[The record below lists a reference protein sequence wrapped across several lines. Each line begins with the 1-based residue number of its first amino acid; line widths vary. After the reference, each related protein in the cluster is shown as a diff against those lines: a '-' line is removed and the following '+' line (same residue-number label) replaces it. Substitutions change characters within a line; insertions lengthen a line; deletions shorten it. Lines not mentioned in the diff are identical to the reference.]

1 MADNLVIVESPAKAK
16 TIKKYLG
23 KDFEVLASY
32 GHVRDLIPKEG
43 AVDPEHGYAMKYQV
57 LEKNERHVDA
67 IARSLRKS
75 KALYLATD
83 PDREG
88 EAIAW
93 HLKEILQSRGDLKG
107 KNVHRVVF
115 YEITRNAVREAVGQ
129 PRDLSLELVN
139 AQQARRALDYLVGF
153 NLSPLLWKKVRQG
166 LSAGRVQSPALRMIC
181 EREAEIQ
188 AFIPQ
193 EYWTIDGEGSHT
205 AQPVGVGQAFPL
217 KLLEYRGQKVEQ
229 FSFTNEAQAREVERT
244 IQAAARSALAPGA
257 SDESPGQLRVVAID
271 RKQRRRNPAPPFT
284 TSTLQQEAARK
295 LGFNARR
302 TMRLAQQ
309 LYEGL
314 DIGEEGNVGLI
325 TYMRTD
331 SVSLAAEAVQ
341 EIREVATRLYGKAEV
356 ADEPRIYKTKSKNA
370 QEAHEAIRPTS
381 AAITPASLEGK
392 IEDDHHRLYTLIWKR
407 AVASQMNHAVFDTV
421 AVDMLAG
428 PDGADRHLLRANG
441 STLIKPGY
449 ISVYQEGT
457 DDSKVDDTDHVLPPM
472 NEGDLVDLL
481 ALRAEQHF
489 TEPPPR
495 YSEASLV
502 KALEEHGIGRPS
514 TYATIISTLLDREY
528 VELDARRFIPTDV
541 GKIVGRFLT
550 EHFHQYVEYG
560 FTAAMEDELDAVSRG
575 EEEWTVPLDKFWK
588 PFIDRVET
596 IEKNVTREQVAQA
609 RELGKDPATG
619 KPVTVRLGRY
629 GPFVQIGT
637 KDDEE
642 KPRFAGLRPG
652 QKMDTIT
659 LDEAMY
665 LFTLPRTL
673 GETPEGEKIV
683 ANVGQFGPYLK
694 YGSKYVSLKEDD
706 PYTVQLDR
714 ALEVIRL
721 KKEADANRLI
731 LDFPDDG
738 IQVLNGRYGPY
749 ITDKKKNAKIPKDRD
764 PKTLSLEECRTL
776 LAAAPERGGRFGRFG
791 RGKKKGAAAPAPA
804 AADGAT
810 AAAAGK
816 GGKRKKAA
824 AAVNG
829 DARAHD
835 GADGAKATAAAGKA
849 SAGRGT
855 AGKGATAS
863 HAHSAGGAAAGHP
876 RAAAHGAAK
885 KAATT
890 SAAHPG
896 KAAPAAKAKA
906 GTHDGHKAAATASK
920 AKAAA
925 KKGKAAKAP
934 AGGKAPAARPR
945 GVK

>member
-43 AVDPEHGYAMKYQV
+43 AVDPDHGYAMKYQV

-67 IARSLRKS
+67 ISRSLKKS

-93 HLKEILQSRGDLKG
+93 HLKEILDSRGELNG
-107 KNVHRVVF
+107 KDVHRVVF
-115 YEITRNAVREAVGQ
+115 YEITRNAIREAVAQ
-129 PRDLSLELVN
+129 PRDLSLDLVN

-153 NLSPLLWKKVRQG
+153 NLSPLLWKKVQQG

-205 AQPVGVGQAFPL
+205 AQGFPL
-217 KLLEYRGQKVEQ
+217 KLTEYRGQKVEQ
-229 FSFTNEAQAREVERT
+229 FSFTNEEQAREVERT
-244 IQAAARSALAPGA
+244 IQAAARGA
-257 SDESPGQLRVVAID
+257 AVTADGPGQLRVVAID

-295 LGFNARR
+295 LSFNARR

-314 DIGEEGNVGLI
+314 DIGEEGTVGLI

-331 SVSLAAEAVQ
+331 SVSLAAEAIA

-381 AAITPASLEGK
+381 AAITPQQLEGK
-392 IEDDHHRLYTLIWKR
+392 IEGDLHRLYSLIWKR

-428 PDGADRHLLRANG
+428 ADGPERHLLRANG
-441 STLIKPGY
+441 STLVKPGY

-457 DDSKVDDTDHVLPPM
+457 DDAKADDTDHVLPPM
-472 NEGDLVDLL
+472 SEGDLVDLL
-481 ALRAEQHF
+481 SLAGEQHF

-514 TYATIISTLLDREY
+514 TYATIISTLQDREY
-528 VELDARRFIPTDV
+528 VEMDARRFIPTDI

-550 EHFHQYVEYG
+550 DHFHRYVEYG

-575 EEEWTVPLDKFWK
+575 EEEWTTPLDKFWK
-588 PFIDRVET
+588 PFIHQVDRIDRT
-596 IEKNVTREQVAQA
+596 VTREQVAQA
-609 RELGKDPATG
+609 RELGKDAASG
-619 KPVTVRLGRY
+619 KPVTVRMGRY

-642 KPRFAGLRPG
+642 KPRFKGLRPG
-652 QKMDTIT
+652 QKMDRIT
-659 LDEAMY
+659 LDEALF

-673 GETPEGEKIV
+673 GETAEGETII
-683 ANVGQFGPYLK
+683 ANVGPW
-694 YGSKYVSLKEDD
+694 
-706 PYTVQLDR
+706 
-714 ALEVIRL
+714 
-721 KKEADANRLI
+721 
-731 LDFPDDG
+731 
-738 IQVLNGRYGPY
+738 
-749 ITDKKKNAKIPKDRD
+749 
-764 PKTLSLEECRTL
+764 
-776 LAAAPERGGRFGRFG
+776 
-791 RGKKKGAAAPAPA
+791 
-804 AADGAT
+804 
-810 AAAAGK
+810 
-816 GGKRKKAA
+816 
-824 AAVNG
+824 
-829 DARAHD
+829 
-835 GADGAKATAAAGKA
+835 
-849 SAGRGT
+849 
-855 AGKGATAS
+855 
-863 HAHSAGGAAAGHP
+863 
-876 RAAAHGAAK
+876 
-885 KAATT
+885 
-890 SAAHPG
+890 
-896 KAAPAAKAKA
+896 
-906 GTHDGHKAAATASK
+906 
-920 AKAAA
+920 
-925 KKGKAAKAP
+925 
-934 AGGKAPAARPR
+934 
-945 GVK
+945 

>member
-1 MADNLVIVESPAKAK
+1 MAENLVIVESPAKAK

-43 AVDPEHGYAMKYQV
+43 AVDPDHGYAMKYQV

-67 IARSLRKS
+67 ISRSLKKS
-75 KALYLATD
+75 KALFLATD

-93 HLKEILQSRGDLKG
+93 HLKEILDSRGELKG
-107 KNVHRVVF
+107 KDVHRVVF
-115 YEITRNAVREAVGQ
+115 YEITRNAIREAVAQ
-129 PRDLSLELVN
+129 PRDLSLDLVN

-181 EREAEIQ
+181 EREAEIL
-188 AFIPQ
+188 AFIAQ
-193 EYWTIDGEGSHT
+193 EYWTIDGQGSHT
-205 AQPVGVGQAFPL
+205 AQPFPL
-217 KLLEYRGQKVEQ
+217 KLIEYRGQKVEQ
-229 FSFTNEAQAREVERT
+229 FSFTNEEQAREVERT
-244 IQAAARSALAPGA
+244 IQAAAHAGAPGA
-257 SDESPGQLRVVAID
+257 DSPGQLRVLTID

-295 LGFNARR
+295 LSFNARR

-314 DIGEEGNVGLI
+314 DIGEEGTVGLI

-331 SVSLAAEAVQ
+331 SVSLAAEAIQ

-381 AAITPASLEGK
+381 AAITPARLEGK
-392 IEDDHHRLYTLIWKR
+392 IEDDLYRLYSLIWKR

-428 PDGADRHLLRANG
+428 EEGAERHVLRANG
-441 STLIKPGY
+441 STLVKPGY

-457 DDSKVDDTDHVLPPM
+457 DDAKADDSDHVLPPM
-472 NEGDLVDLL
+472 NEGDIVDLL
-481 ALRAEQHF
+481 SIKAEQHF

-514 TYATIISTLLDREY
+514 TYATIISTLQDREY
-528 VELDARRFIPTDV
+528 VEMDARRFIPTDI

-550 EHFHQYVEYG
+550 DHFHRYVEYG

-575 EEEWTVPLDKFWK
+575 EEEWTTPLEKFWK
-588 PFIDRVET
+588 PFIDQVET

-609 RELGKDPATG
+609 RELGKDAATG
-619 KPVTVRLGRY
+619 KPITVRMGRF

-642 KPRFAGLRPG
+642 KPKFAGLRPG
-652 QKMDTIT
+652 QKMDNIT
-659 LDEAMY
+659 LAEAMD
-665 LFTLPRTL
+665 LFQLPRTL
-673 GETPEGEKIV
+673 GVTADGETMIT
-683 ANVGQFGPYLK
+683 NVGRFGPYVK

-706 PYTVQLDR
+706 PYTVTHER

-721 KKEADANRLI
+721 KQEADANRLI

-749 ITDKKKNAKIPKDRD
+749 ITDKKKNAKIPKDRE
-764 PKTLSLEECRTL
+764 PKTLTLEECKAL
-776 LAAAPERGGRFGRFG
+776 IAAAPERGGGRFGRFG
-791 RGKKKGAAAPAPA
+791 RGKKAAAGAAATPA
-804 AADGAT
+804 AAD
-810 AAAAGK
+810 AAAASGTGK
-816 GGKRKKAA
+816 KK
-824 AAVNG
+824 
-829 DARAHD
+829 
-835 GADGAKATAAAGKA
+835 KKSAAGA
-849 SAGRGT
+849 EAG
-855 AGKGATAS
+855 ANAGATER
-863 HAHSAGGAAAGHP
+863 SARESPAGT
-876 RAAAHGAAK
+876 K
-885 KAATT
+885 KK
-890 SAAHPG
+890 SAPG
-896 KAAPAAKAKA
+896 AAPAAKA
-906 GTHDGHKAAATASK
+906 GKAAAGAATAAK
-920 AKAAA
+920 AKSGA
-925 KKGKAAKAP
+925 KAKSAKAP
-934 AGGKAPAARPR
+934 ASGTANAGATAAAKAGSTRPR
-945 GVK
+945 GEK

>member
-43 AVDPEHGYAMKYQV
+43 AVDPEHGYAMRYQV
-57 LEKNERHVDA
+57 LEKNERHVEA
-67 IARSLRKS
+67 IARSLKKS

-93 HLKEILQSRGDLKG
+93 HLKEILDTRGELKG
-107 KNVHRVVF
+107 KDVHRVVF
-115 YEITRNAVREAVGQ
+115 YEITRNAIREAVAQ
-129 PRDLSLELVN
+129 PRGLSLDLVN

-181 EREAEIQ
+181 EREEEIL
-188 AFIPQ
+188 AFIAQ
-193 EYWTIDGEGSHT
+193 EYWTIDGEGGYS
-205 AQPVGVGQAFPL
+205 AQDFPL
-217 KLLEYRGQKVEQ
+217 KLIEYRGQKVEQ
-229 FSFTNEAQAREVERT
+229 FSFTNETQAREVEHT
-244 IQAAARSALAPGA
+244 VQAAAGGVGP
-257 SDESPGQLRVVAID
+257 DSPGKLKVLTID

-295 LGFNARR
+295 LSFNARR

-314 DIGEEGNVGLI
+314 DIGEEGTVGLI

-331 SVSLAAEAVQ
+331 SVSLAAEAIA
-341 EIREVATRLYGKAEV
+341 EIREVAARLYGKAEV

-381 AAITPASLEGK
+381 AAITPQQLEGK
-392 IEDDHHRLYTLIWKR
+392 IEDDLHRLYSLIWKR

-428 PDGADRHLLRANG
+428 PDGPQRHLLRANG

-449 ISVYQEGT
+449 ISVYQEGIDDAKA
-457 DDSKVDDTDHVLPPM
+457 DDSDHVLPPM
-472 NEGDLVDLL
+472 NEGDIVDLL
-481 ALRAEQHF
+481 AIKAEQHF

-514 TYATIISTLLDREY
+514 TYATIISTLQDREY
-528 VELDARRFIPTDV
+528 VEMDARRFIPTDI

-550 EHFHQYVEYG
+550 EHFHRYVEYG
-560 FTAAMEDELDAVSRG
+560 FTASMEDELDAVSRG

-588 PFIDRVET
+588 PFIDQVES

-609 RELGKDPATG
+609 RELGKDPKSG
-619 KPVTVRLGRY
+619 KPVTVRMGRF

-642 KPRFAGLRPG
+642 KPKFAGLRPG
-652 QKMDTIT
+652 QKMDRIN
-659 LDEAMY
+659 LDEAMD
-665 LFTLPRTL
+665 LFQLPRTL
-673 GETPEGEKIV
+673 GETAEGETIV
-683 ANVGQFGPYLK
+683 TNVGRFGPYVK
-694 YGSKYVSLKEDD
+694 YGSKYASLKEDD
-706 PYTVQLDR
+706 PYTVTLER
-714 ALEVIRL
+714 AREVIRL
-721 KKEADANRLI
+721 KQEADANRLI

-764 PKTLSLEECRTL
+764 PKTLTLEECKAL
-776 LAAAPERGGRFGRFG
+776 IEAAPERGGRFGRFG
-791 RGKKKGAAAPAPA
+791 RKKAAAAPA
-804 AADGAT
+804 AADGAAAT
-810 AAAAGK
+810 GAAKKKKGAAASAAG
-816 GGKRKKAA
+816 
-824 AAVNG
+824 
-829 DARAHD
+829 
-835 GADGAKATAAAGKA
+835 ATAAP
-849 SAGRGT
+849 
-855 AGKGATAS
+855 GAN
-863 HAHSAGGAAAGHP
+863 GAAAP
-876 RAAAHGAAK
+876 RAAARGAAK
-885 KAATT
+885 KSASKPAATAKPAAGAHEGHK
-890 SAAHPG
+890 SAAT
-896 KAAPAAKAKA
+896 AAKAKS
-906 GTHDGHKAAATASK
+906 GPK
-920 AKAAA
+920 AKS
-925 KKGKAAKAP
+925 AKAP
-934 AGGKAPAARPR
+934 AAGKSTSSPPR